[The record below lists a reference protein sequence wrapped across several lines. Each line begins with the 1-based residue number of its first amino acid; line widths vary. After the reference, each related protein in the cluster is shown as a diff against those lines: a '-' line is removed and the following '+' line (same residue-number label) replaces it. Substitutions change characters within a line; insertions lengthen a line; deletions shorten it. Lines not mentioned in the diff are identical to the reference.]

1 MKALV
6 ISGGGSKG
14 AYAGGVAEFLLRDC
28 KRDYDLFIGTSTGS
42 LLTPLLAA
50 GQLEKARAAFTQVTQ
65 NDVFKV
71 CPFIIKK
78 KRGQILTSINHF
90 GIVRMFL
97 RGEKTFG
104 DSSNLRKYISRFFS
118 KEDFQRIKERGKR
131 VIVTV
136 SNLTNE
142 QVEYKSSDDYEYE
155 TFCDW
160 IWASA
165 NLLPFMSL
173 LVKDGIEYGDG
184 GFGNLIP
191 VQKAINEGATWVDVI
206 ALRPVN
212 KTKSLLPS
220 RNAFSLLNKTYDFML
235 NQIGLDDLLIG
246 NLEAKQ
252 KQVDIHYFH
261 TPRILAEQ
269 TFVFDP
275 EQLTEWWSEGC
286 KNAKHKTPERQC
298 LEFKVK

>member
-14 AYAGGVAEFLLRDC
+14 AYAGGVAEFLIKDC
-28 KRDYDLFIGTSTGS
+28 GREYDLFIGTSTGS

-50 GQLEKARAAFTQVTQ
+50 GQLEKAKEAFTQVTQ
-65 NDVFKV
+65 KDIFKI

-78 KRGQILTSINHF
+78 EQGHFTTSINHF
-90 GIVRMFL
+90 GIVKMFL

-104 DSSNLRKYISRFFS
+104 DSTNLRKFIRQHFT
-118 KEDFQRIKERGKR
+118 KDDFQKIRDTGKK

-142 QVEYKSSDDYEYE
+142 KVEYKSSDKYEYE
-155 TFCDW
+155 EFCEW
-160 IWASA
+160 MWASA

-173 LVKDGIEYGDG
+173 FVKNGKEYGDG

-191 VQKAINEGATWVDVI
+191 VQKAINEGASWVDVI
-206 ALRPVN
+206 ALRPV
-212 KTKSLLPS
+212 KKIKSSLPS
-220 RNAFSLLNKTYDFML
+220 RNAFSVLNKTFDFML

-246 NLEAKQ
+246 NLEAKHQ
-252 KQVDIHYFH
+252 QVDIHHFH

-269 TFVFDP
+269 TFIFDP
-275 EQLTEWWSEGC
+275 EQLTGWWAEGC
-286 KNAKHKTPERQC
+286 ENAKNLTPSKQC
-298 LEFKVK
+298 LEFKSK